1 PIVLSVSLSRAPL
14 LVPLGIY
21 QNVLVTR
28 VIRDGLRVLRPIVG
42 GLVVL
47 TAVGASGWF
56 AGRALTPVRSQREQV
71 TAVTAEE

>member
-1 PIVLSVSLSRAPL
+1 MMTFSAMPLSSLPAAW
-14 LVPLGIY
+14 VADQI
-21 QNVLVTR
+21 
-28 VIRDGLRVLRPIVG
+28 GLPSTLAVCAALS